1 MHFLE
6 EFDPS
11 TKFYCSI
18 EGDTPPGAS
27 GGAGSAPPPAGGE
40 GAPPPDP
47 AASAAPEGTPPAPR
61 DWRDKQIDK
70 HYATIKLQERE
81 LDRLKALEAENA
93 QLKALNDAATRRSG
107 DTPPPPPAA
116 PQPASAQASDAVIAQ
131 RVEQELF
138 NRQVKDLESK
148 VRQDYPND
156 LQPVLENLNKLGLSG
171 DTLAGVMSQVL
182 ATDDPAYVLVTLGK
196 DPGRLQDTL
205 DMTPA
210 KRQAA
215 MIKIGMERAAAAPPT
230 PDRPSGAPP
239 PPSAPPTRGSAA
251 APSSDNIYDPALTDE
266 QFYAIRKRQ
275 KLESE
280 GRLWSIK
287 GR

>member
-1 MHFLE
+1 MLLFE
-6 EFDPS
+6 DFDPS
-11 TKFYCSI
+11 KRFYCNA
-18 EGDTPPGAS
+18 EGDTPPDAS
-27 GGAGSAPPPAGGE
+27 GAGGGAPPPVGGE
-40 GAPPPDP
+40 GASPPDP
-47 AASAAPEGTPPAPR
+47 AASAAPEAATPPPAAK

-81 LDRLKALEAENA
+81 IDRLRTLEAENVR
-93 QLKALNDAATRRSG
+93 LRDLAAAAGRHE
-107 DTPPPPPAA
+107 PPAA
-116 PQPASAQASDAVIAQ
+116 TPPATPPSAPATDAVIAQ

-148 VRQDYPND
+148 LRQDHPND
-156 LQPVLENLNKLGLSG
+156 LQSVLENFGRLGLSG
-171 DTLAGVMSQVL
+171 DALVGVMTQVL

-196 DPGRLQDTL
+196 DPAKLQDAL

-210 KRQAA
+210 KRQAT
-215 MIKIGMERAAAAPPT
+215 MIKIGMEKAATPVAPPN
-230 PDRPSGAPP
+230 RPSDAPP
-239 PPSAPPTRGSAA
+239 PPSAPSQRGSAA

-266 QFYAIRKRQ
+266 QFAVIRKRQ

-280 GRLWSIK
+280 GRPWSIK